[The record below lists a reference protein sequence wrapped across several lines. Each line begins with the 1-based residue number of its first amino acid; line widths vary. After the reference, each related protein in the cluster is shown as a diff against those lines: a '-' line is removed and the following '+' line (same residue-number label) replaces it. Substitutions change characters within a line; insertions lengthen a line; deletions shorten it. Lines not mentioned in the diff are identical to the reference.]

1 MGTARPYRLRF
12 HDDALI
18 NAKDRHVVAA
28 ARFHKV
34 DVIVSNDKRLRR
46 EVNKWAVKHRSPLRT
61 WSADE
66 LASELRASSATGVVE
81 VIAAMAARMT
91 DPRRSAAEVLGAL
104 ILSLPSLAGLASPK

>member
-1 MGTARPYRLRF
+1 MRF
-12 HDDALI
+12 HDDVLI

-46 EVNKWAVKHRSPLRT
+46 EVKKWAAKHRSPLRA

-66 LASELRASSATGVVE
+66 LATELRAASTAGVVE

-91 DPRRSAAEVLGAL
+91 DPPRNADEVLSVM
-104 ILSLPSLAGLASPK
+104 ILSLPSLAGLTPPK

>member
-1 MGTARPYRLRF
+1 MAVPSRF

-18 NAKDRHVVAA
+18 NHKDRHVVAA
-28 ARFHKV
+28 ARFHNV

-46 EVNKWAVKHRSPLRT
+46 EVNKWTAKCRSPLPA

-66 LASELRASSATGVVE
+66 LASQLRDESQTGVIG

-91 DPRRSAAEVLGAL
+91 DPPRTAEEVLRVM
-104 ILSLPSLAGLASPK
+104 IQSLPSLSGLAATK